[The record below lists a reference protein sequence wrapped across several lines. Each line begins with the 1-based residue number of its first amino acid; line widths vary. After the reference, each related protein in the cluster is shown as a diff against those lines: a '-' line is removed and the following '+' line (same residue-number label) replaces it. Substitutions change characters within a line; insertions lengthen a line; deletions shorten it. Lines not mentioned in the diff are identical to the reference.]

1 MYNLIFNEMIRT
13 NSNYRSQ
20 EKYAEALNAAHKHV
34 SVLLPHEQLE
44 IIQDVLDAHCEELYE
59 DYLSDYS
66 KLEARFIEQAM
77 SSMGISSRY
86 LPYGTA
92 PHERAFLDE
101 TSEKS
106 RNLRAALRQL
116 SAIYETLGLRTNY
129 PLRRVLGYKSQGRR
143 FALQGE

>member
-1 MYNLIFNEMIRT
+1 MKRT
-13 NSNYRSQ
+13 KSNYRSQ
-20 EKYAEALNAAHKHV
+20 EKYAEALNGSHKHV
-34 SVLLPHEQLE
+34 AGLIPQEQLE
-44 IIQDVLDAHCEELYE
+44 IIQDVLDAHCENLYE

-66 KLEARFIEQAM
+66 KLEARFIEQAR
-77 SSMGISSRY
+77 SSMGTSARF

-101 TSEKS
+101 TSQKS

-129 PLRRVLGYKSQGRR
+129 PLCRVLGYKSQGRR
-143 FALQGE
+143 HVLQGE

>member
-1 MYNLIFNEMIRT
+1 MIRT

-34 SVLLPHEQLE
+34 SVLLPREQLE

-66 KLEARFIEQAM
+66 KLEARFIEQAR
-77 SSMGISSRY
+77 SSMGISSRC

-106 RNLRAALRQL
+106 RNLRAANIWRQ
-116 SAIYETLGLRTNY
+116 IYKKAKKNPPKSRIIQTFWGTSVN
-129 PLRRVLGYKSQGRR
+129 KSQYSGM
-143 FALQGE
+143 FSIPFYV